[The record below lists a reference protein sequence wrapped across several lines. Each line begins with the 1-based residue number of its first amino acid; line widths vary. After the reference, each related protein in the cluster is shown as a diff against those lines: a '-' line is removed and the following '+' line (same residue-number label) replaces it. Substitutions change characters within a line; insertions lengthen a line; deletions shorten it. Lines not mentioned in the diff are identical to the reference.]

1 MGIKIVKEVY
11 KNYGVSC
18 RALGKT
24 LMFNYLKAVEHNN
37 AIILA
42 YPESQLK
49 IDEEGKIVL
58 DAPMYLG
65 RSAFTYDSLS
75 ARILINRGGVI
86 RVRGQFVVHDGAFIH
101 VRQGGK
107 LILHGGYIN
116 WGCNIVCEGTIE
128 IGEDCAIAPNV
139 MIRSCDSHQI
149 VGQESESV
157 KDIKIGNHVWIGQN
171 AAILKGVTIGD
182 GAIIGANAVVTKDVP
197 AHCIVVGNP
206 AKVIREN
213 VEWK

>member
-1 MGIKIVKEVY
+1 MFTIHNG
-11 KNYGVSC
+11 
-18 RALGKT
+18 AL
-24 LMFNYLKAVEHNN
+24 
-37 AIILA
+37 
-42 YPESQLK
+42 
-49 IDEEGKIVL
+49 
-58 DAPMYLG
+58 
-65 RSAFTYDSLS
+65 
-75 ARILINRGGVI
+75 
-86 RVRGQFVVHDGAFIH
+86 IH
-101 VRQGGK
+101 IHKKGT

-116 WGCNIVCEGTIE
+116 MGCIIVCEGTIE

-149 VGQESESV
+149 VGHESESV

-171 AAILKGVTIGD
+171 AAVLKGVTIGD

-197 AHCIVVGNP
+197 AHCLAVGNP